1 MATLKI
7 TQSEHQTITV
17 SDLESKVYQSGDTV
31 EAGKELIATIEAD
44 KDYKAGTL
52 NKDTV
57 TVQESDTEIEF
68 SASAAI
74 KCVVLYNGTKYATF
88 NEAIAEVPAKTEST
102 ITLLEDIYTSGI
114 EVGKE
119 KVTDGSQDKYIT
131 FDLKGHTITI
141 AHPDL
146 VGSPDT
152 VTNGLRFLKG
162 SKVTIK
168 DGTITTNY
176 SECKIMIQNYVD
188 LVLDNVTVDITT
200 GENARYAI
208 SNNYGGLTCKGN
220 TIINAAGTYTVN
232 GVEYHRVAFD
242 CYYGLGKTYYDAAPV
257 ITFGKD
263 FTGKVIGAIEYGKAS
278 AAPDTLPGTDTKW
291 TESAKI
297 VIENGTFDI
306 ETSGVS
312 NPEEAS
318 ITINGGKFV
327 HNEFPEA
334 TIPDNWKTD
343 EYKKKEEQEE
353 EATEDAALTPVINYI
368 LDMFNMR

>member
-17 SDLESKVYQSGDTV
+17 SDLDSKVYQSGDTV
-31 EAGKELIATIEAD
+31 EAGKELIATIVAD
-44 KDYKAGTL
+44 TDYKAGVL

-68 SASAAI
+68 SASAAT
-74 KCVVLYNGTKYATF
+74 KCVVLYNGIKYATF
-88 NEAIAEVPAKTEST
+88 NEAIDAVPAKTEST
-102 ITLLEDIYTSGI
+102 ITLLEDINTNGI

-141 AHPDL
+141 SKPDL
-146 VGSPDT
+146 VGSSGT

-200 GENARYAI
+200 GENAWYAI

-220 TIINAAGTYTVN
+220 TVINASGTIVN
-232 GVEYHRVAFD
+232 NGTTYHRVAFD
-242 CYYGLGKTYYDAAPV
+242 CYYGLSKTYYDAAPV

-263 FTGKVIGAIEYGKAS
+263 FTGKVIGAIEYGKDS
-278 AAPDTLPGTDTKW
+278 KAPDVIPNTDIKW
-291 TESAKI
+291 TDSAKVI
-297 VIENGTFDI
+297 IENGTFDI

-312 NPEEAS
+312 NPDVAS
-318 ITINGGKFV
+318 IVIDGGKFI

-334 TIPDNWKTD
+334 TIPDNWKTE

-353 EATEDAALTPVINYI
+353 DAAEAATLAPVINYI